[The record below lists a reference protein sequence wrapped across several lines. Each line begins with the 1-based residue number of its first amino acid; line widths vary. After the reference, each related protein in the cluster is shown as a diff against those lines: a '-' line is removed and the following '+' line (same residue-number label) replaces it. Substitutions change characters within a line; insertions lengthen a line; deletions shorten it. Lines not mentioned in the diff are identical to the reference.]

1 MLGKNPIRSAEFGDG
16 SSLYI
21 KELFATFQG
30 ECYLAGVPAV
40 FLRLGGCNLACD
52 FCDTNFEDYEQ
63 INIENLLEQI
73 KTLAQNSENK
83 RVRNLV
89 VITGGEPFRQPIEL
103 LCDELIATN
112 FKVQIETN
120 GTLYRKINQQVEIVC
135 SPKNPNGNNP
145 KIRPDI
151 LERCN
156 ALKFIISATKPNY
169 QNVWNVGTE
178 GLNIPIYVQPMDELE
193 PIKNQQNIEYVKNL
207 AFENGYNI
215 SIQTHKILDI
225 R

>member
-1 MLGKNPIRSAEFGDG
+1 MLGDNPIRGIETGSGDELFVKEF
-16 SSLYI
+16 
-21 KELFATFQG
+21 FATFQG

-40 FLRLGGCNLACD
+40 FIRLGGCNLACS
-52 FCDTNFEDYEQ
+52 FCDTNFEDFDKLPLSEIIQ
-63 INIENLLEQI
+63 KIEALSVNQNNI
-73 KTLAQNSENK
+73 

-89 VITGGEPFRQPIEL
+89 VITGGEPFRQPIEK
-103 LCDELIATN
+103 LCDALIAKN

-120 GTLYRKINQQVEIVC
+120 GTLYRPINKQVEIVC

-156 ALKFIISATKPNY
+156 ALKFIISANNSNY
-169 QNVWNVGTE
+169 NKVWNVGE
-178 GLNIPIYVQPMDELE
+178 DGFNIPIYVQPMDEQNPQLN
-193 PIKNQQNIEYVKNL
+193 KQNIEHVKKI

-215 SIQTHKILDI
+215 SLQTHKIMGI
-225 R
+225 E